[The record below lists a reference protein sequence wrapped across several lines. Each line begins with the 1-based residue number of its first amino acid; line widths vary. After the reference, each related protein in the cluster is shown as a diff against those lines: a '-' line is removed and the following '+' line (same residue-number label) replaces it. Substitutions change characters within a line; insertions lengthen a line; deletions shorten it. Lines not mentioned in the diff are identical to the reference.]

1 MTTPLRVSVADFLAM
16 EETKPY
22 LELIDGEV
30 VEKAMPTE
38 AHGLLVLELGSRLL
52 AYLRRTKEGRAM
64 TEVRYFAEDEQRI
77 YLPDV
82 SVTIASRGGAVQRV
96 GVKRVPPDFA
106 IEVLSPDD
114 RAARVLDKVQFYLRA
129 GVQLVWLVDPELR
142 VVFVYRPG
150 VESKEHRAPEVIDA
164 KPVLSAFSLDL
175 AELFAVLDED

>member
-1 MTTPLRVSVADFLAM
+1 M

-38 AHGLLVLELGSRLL
+38 AHGTLVLEIGSRLL
-52 AYLRRTKEGRAM
+52 QYLRRTKEGRAG
-64 TEVRYFAEDEQRI
+64 TEVRHVQEDEQRV

-82 SVTIASRGGAVQRV
+82 SVILASRAGAIQRKGPKPV
-96 GVKRVPPDFA
+96 HPDFA

-114 RAARVLDKVQFYLRA
+114 QAARVLDRVQFYLRS

-142 VVFVYRPG
+142 MVFSYRPG
-150 VESKEHRAPEVIDA
+150 AEGQEHRAPEVIA
-164 KPVLSAFSLDL
+164 AQPVLKEFSIDL
-175 AELFAVLDED
+175 EELFAVLGEQ

>member
-1 MTTPLRVSVADFLAM
+1 MTAPVRVSIDDFLAM

-30 VEKAMPTE
+30 VEKAMPNPF
-38 AHGLLVLELGSRLL
+38 HGAMVATLIWKLSNYIEGS
-52 AYLRRTKEGRAM
+52 KEGRVL
-64 TEVRYFAEDEQRI
+64 TEVRHLQDDEQRI

-82 SVTIASRGGAVQRV
+82 SVTLKGRFPRGVQRV
-96 GVKRVPPDFA
+96 VQVRPDFA

-114 RAARVLDKVQFYLRA
+114 RAARVLEKVQFYLRA

-150 VESKEHRAPEVIDA
+150 VEGEEHRAPETLDA
-164 KPVLSAFSLDL
+164 KPVLKDFSLHL
-175 AELFAVLDED
+175 ADLFAVLDEDA

>member
-30 VEKAMPTE
+30 VEKAMPNRF
-38 AHGLLVLELGSRLL
+38 HGAMVVTLIWKLSNYLEGSR
-52 AYLRRTKEGRAM
+52 EGRVL
-64 TEVRYFAEDEQRI
+64 TEVRHLQDDERRI

-82 SVTIASRGGAVQRV
+82 SVTLKGRFPAGPPRDVV
-96 GVKRVPPDFA
+96 EVPPDFA

>member
-1 MTTPLRVSVADFLAM
+1 MTTPVRVSIDDFLAM

-30 VEKAMPTE
+30 VEKAMPNPF
-38 AHGLLVLELGSRLL
+38 HGAMVATLIWKLSNYIEGS
-52 AYLRRTKEGRAM
+52 KEGRVL
-64 TEVRYFAEDEQRI
+64 TEVRHLQDDEQRI

-82 SVTIASRGGAVQRV
+82 SVTLKGRFPRGVQRV
-96 GVKRVPPDFA
+96 VQVRPDFA

-114 RAARVLDKVQFYLRA
+114 RAARVLEKVQFYLRA

-150 VESKEHRAPEVIDA
+150 VEGEEHRAPETLDA
-164 KPVLSAFSLDL
+164 KPVLKDFSLHL
-175 AELFAVLDED
+175 ADLFAVLDEDA